1 MTEETK
7 KFLSDISL
15 DYAEREDVLNR
26 IGDIILKE
34 QEETDRLT
42 AENDKWKR
50 MYTERFLSG
59 DGVKNEEVP
68 QNKEDNKEPENV
80 NTIDDI
86 FSRAESEE

>member
-26 IGDIILKE
+26 ISDIILKE

-42 AENDKWKR
+42 AESDKWKR
-50 MYTERFLSG
+50 MYTERFLAG
-59 DGVKNEEVP
+59 DGIKKEETP
-68 QNKEDNKEPENV
+68 QVEKEPENV

>member
-26 IGDIILKE
+26 ISDIILKE

-42 AENDKWKR
+42 AESDKWKR
-50 MYTERFLSG
+50 MYTERFLAG
-59 DGVKNEEVP
+59 DGIKKEETP
-68 QNKEDNKEPENV
+68 QGSEAEKEPENV